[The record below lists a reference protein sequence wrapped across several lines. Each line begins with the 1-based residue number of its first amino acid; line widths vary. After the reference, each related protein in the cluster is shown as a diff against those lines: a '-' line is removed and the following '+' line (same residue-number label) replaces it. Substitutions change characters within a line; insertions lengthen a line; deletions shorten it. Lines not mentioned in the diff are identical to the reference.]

1 MNDDLSI
8 LKLSNIINISVA
20 SVIKKDDMY
29 LLIEEKDGW
38 NFPSGKV
45 NFREG
50 PIKAVERETLE
61 ESGIE
66 INVTGIISL
75 FYYKTKKNS
84 YNKRTDRITFRIN
97 FSADYV
103 SENGAEIVE
112 KDIKQHWLSEQE
124 IKSLIETHKFRN
136 WIAESLAKEV
146 LEHKSYPL
154 DILTIK

>member
-8 LKLSNIINISVA
+8 LKLTNIVNISVA
-20 SVIKKDDMY
+20 SIVKKDDLY

-45 NFREG
+45 NFREN
-50 PIKAVERETLE
+50 PIKAIERETIE

-66 INVTGIISL
+66 IKVSGVISM
-75 FYYKTKKNS
+75 FYYKTRKNS
-84 YNKRTDRITFRIN
+84 YDKKTDRITFRIN
-97 FSADYV
+97 FAANYI

-112 KDIKQHWLSEQE
+112 KDTKQHWLSEQE
-124 IKSLIETHKFRN
+124 IRELINNHKFRN
-136 WIAESLAKEV
+136 WIAELIANEV
-146 LEHKSYPL
+146 LEHKQYPL

>member
-8 LKLSNIINISVA
+8 LKLSNIVNISVA
-20 SVIKKDDMY
+20 SVIKKDAMY

-45 NFREG
+45 NFKEN
-50 PIKAVERETLE
+50 PIKAIERETIE

-66 INVTGIISL
+66 IKVSGIISV
-75 FYYKTKKNS
+75 FYYKTRNNS
-84 YNKRTDRITFRIN
+84 YNRKTDRITFRIN
-97 FSADYV
+97 FLADYV

-112 KDIKQHWLSEQE
+112 KDIKQHWLPESE
-124 IKSLIETHKFRN
+124 IEKLVMQHKFRN

-146 LEHKSYPL
+146 LAHKVYPL
-154 DILTIK
+154 DIITIK